1 MDLYAVVVH
10 VGDSRGGGHYVAYV
24 KDCRGDWWEFSD
36 TSAFK
41 TDAAHVLAQQAY
53 MLFYL
58 REPRE
63 RGNGRDGGGEDGGG
77 EDGFG
82 GEEGGEKQ
90 VGGEKRNGVEA
101 GGHPVSR
108 LDAQEAGWALVRERE
123 RERETL
129 VGGKRLRSHYGRRR

>member
-10 VGDSRGGGHYVAYV
+10 VGDSRGGGHYVTYV
-24 KDCRGDWWEFSD
+24 KDCRGDWWELSD

-53 MLFYL
+53 LLFYL

-63 RGNGRDGGGEDGGG
+63 RRNGEDGGG
-77 EDGFG
+77 EEGG
-82 GEEGGEKQ
+82 GEEGGGEEGLRGEEGGEKQ

-101 GGHPVSR
+101 GGHPLSR
-108 LDAQEAGWALVRERE
+108 LDAEEDGLA
-123 RERETL
+123 L
-129 VGGKRLRSHYGRRR
+129 VGGKRLRSHYARRR